1 MENNLGQNRNIRLS
15 DTMKVVGEGGMD
27 EEVEGQDIF
36 RSQREPTREFPWGK
50 LILIDFHLI
59 FILSFSF
66 NNFNY
71 VRRRRLAFHRFHNLH
86 GSMVCFFLWADLRKL

>member
-36 RSQREPTREFPWGK
+36 RSQREPTREFP
-50 LILIDFHLI
+50 
-59 FILSFSF
+59 
-66 NNFNY
+66 
-71 VRRRRLAFHRFHNLH
+71 
-86 GSMVCFFLWADLRKL
+86 